1 MKEKFANEDFLAEQ
15 GEDPMTKK
23 LPKDMSPWEQKYN
36 NLKPRYT
43 GTLCQ

>member
-1 MKEKFANEDFLAEQ
+1 MKEKFQNEDYLGEQ